1 MKNLVFLITMSV
13 ALLEANAQEKIFVGT
28 EQDLINNDLYG
39 TYKTDGYYFYII
51 KSHENLF
58 EIRYEMN
65 WYDEN
70 KGKSIVLDR
79 CNGFVNFMKG
89 KLLLEW
95 NPCNN
100 VNSFRDVQII
110 PNDPLEL
117 IFYKEGGEI
126 YIKFNGSPLPH
137 KVG

>member
-1 MKNLVFLITMSV
+1 MNNLLFLITITF
-13 ALLEANAQEKIFVGT
+13 ALVNVNAQEKLFVSNI
-28 EQDLINNDLYG
+28 QDLIENDLYG

-51 KSHENLF
+51 KSQENLF

-79 CNGFVNFMKG
+79 CTGYVNFIKG

-95 NPCNN
+95 KPCNN
-100 VNSFRDVQII
+100 VNSFQDVQII
-110 PNDPLEL
+110 PNDPLEFF
-117 IFYKEGGEI
+117 FYEKEGEI
-126 YIKFNGSPLPH
+126 YIKFHGSYPAH
-137 KVG
+137 KVD